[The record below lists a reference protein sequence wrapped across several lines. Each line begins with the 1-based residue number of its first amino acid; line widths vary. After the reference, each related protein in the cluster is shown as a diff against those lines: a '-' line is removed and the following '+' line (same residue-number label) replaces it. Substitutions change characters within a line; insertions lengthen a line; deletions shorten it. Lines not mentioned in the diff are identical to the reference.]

1 MAISHPPTPPH
12 PYSQP
17 SSPSPFI
24 FFFSVPLA
32 LIIPPSRLTAGRNW
46 DWQSRVVV
54 AGHQGLK
61 RKKKKRLR
69 ETADESFVIV
79 WMELLLQVLIWVAGL
94 WVAQFQTA
102 QLGLKI
108 GVRFQPESLK
118 FDLDL
123 NKACGVTKTPLN
135 SLIISRLVFD
145 HAQGQSSHSLTQT
158 LCV

>member
-1 MAISHPPTPPH
+1 MAISHPPNPSTPLSPTQFPLSLH
-12 PYSQP
+12 LFLFC
-17 SSPSPFI
+17 SPSAHHSTQQI
-24 FFFSVPLA
+24 NCREKLRLA
-32 LIIPPSRLTAGRNW
+32 KQGGGSRASGI
-46 DWQSRVVV
+46 
-54 AGHQGLK
+54 
-61 RKKKKRLR
+61 KKKKRWR

-94 WVAQFQTA
+94 WVAPFQTA

-118 FDLDL
+118 FSLDL

-135 SLIISRLVFD
+135 SVIISRLVFD